1 MAGEIESPKYEVIKA
16 FKTFEVRR
24 YPSYVVAQTQVEAAS
39 RTDAGNEAFRRLGG
53 YIFGGN
59 KTRSSIAMTAPVTQ
73 SQRIDMTAPVTQQE
87 TGSGTSRKWT
97 VQFSMPSAFSL
108 STLPTPNDP
117 LVELSALPERVVSVI
132 RYSGTWS
139 EENYKEHLEVLTR
152 ALGTSG
158 LSTQGEPLW
167 ARYDPPFKPWFMRTN
182 EIQLELTAESVA
194 KLEAI
199 RSDAAL

>member
-1 MAGEIESPKYEVIKA
+1 MAGEIESPQYDVVKA
-16 FKTFEVRR
+16 FETFEVRR

-59 KTRSSIAMTAPVTQ
+59 KTRTSIAMTAPVTQ

-87 TGSGTSRKWT
+87 DKQGTAAGTSRKWT

-108 STLPTPNDP
+108 GTLPTPNDP
-117 LVELSALPERVVSVI
+117 LVELRQVPERVVAVI

-139 EENYKEHLEVLTR
+139 DENYKEHLEVLTR

-194 KLEAI
+194 KLNAI
-199 RSDAAL
+199 

>member
-1 MAGEIESPKYEVIKA
+1 MAGEIESPKYDVVKV

-59 KTRSSIAMTAPVTQ
+59 KTRTSIAMTAPVTQ

-87 TGSGTSRKWT
+87 DKPETAAGTSRKWT

-108 STLPTPNDP
+108 ATLPTPNDP
-117 LVELSALPERVVSVI
+117 LVELSAVPERVVAVI

-139 EENYKEHLEVLTR
+139 DENYKEHLEGLTR

-194 KLEAI
+194 KLNAI
-199 RSDAAL
+199 